1 MSFSKL
7 VLLLAWGFIFL
18 ISISAFSKLIDIDYN
33 AFLIP
38 FLHPII
44 FFLTMHKVLVEF
56 LNDKVWFTLENIHLF
71 FLYIMLGFGS
81 ISYIIF
87 LEQDLATHFHF

>member
-18 ISISAFSKLIDIDYN
+18 ISITAYSKLIDIDYN

-44 FFLTMHKVLVEF
+44 FF
-56 LNDKVWFTLENIHLF
+56 
-71 FLYIMLGFGS
+71 
-81 ISYIIF
+81 
-87 LEQDLATHFHF
+87 